1 MTTETEA
8 LSTRVKA
15 QVLAEALPW
24 LKQLHG
30 KIVVIKYGGNA
41 MTDDALRHAFAADMA
56 FLRNCG
62 VHPVVVH
69 GGGPQITAMLRR
81 LGIDKGDF
89 KGGFRVTTPEVLDV
103 ARMVLFGQVGR
114 ELVNLINA
122 HGPYAV
128 GITGEDAQLFTAVR
142 RSVTVDGVATD
153 IGLVGDVDTV
163 NTAAVLDLIAARR
176 IPVVS
181 TLAPDAEGV
190 VHNINADTAAAALA
204 EALGAEKLLML
215 TDVEGLYT
223 SWPDRGSLVSE
234 IDTATLAQLLPT
246 LETGMIPKVEACLR
260 AVTAG
265 VPSAHVI
272 DGRVQHCVLVELF
285 TDAGTGTKV
294 VRAGDDAERSD
305 EEERRRWQA

>member
-1 MTTETEA
+1 MTRA
-8 LSTRVKA
+8 SDLSTAVKA

-41 MTDDALRHAFAADMA
+41 MTDDTLRHAFAADMA

-69 GGGPQITAMLRR
+69 GGGPQISAMLRR
-81 LGIDKGDF
+81 LGIQGDF

-153 IGLVGDVDTV
+153 IGLVGDVERV
-163 NTAAVLDLIAARR
+163 NIAAVLDLIAANR

-204 EALGAEKLLML
+204 DALQAEKLLML

-223 SWPDRGSLVSE
+223 SWPNRDSLVSE
-234 IDTATLAQLLPT
+234 IDTATLSQLLPT
-246 LETGMIPKVEACLR
+246 LEAGMIPKVEACLR

-272 DGRVQHCVLVELF
+272 DGRVEHCVLVELF
-285 TDAGTGTKV
+285 TDEGTGTKV
-294 VRAGDDAERSD
+294 VSA
-305 EEERRRWQA
+305 

>member
-1 MTTETEA
+1 M
-8 LSTRVKA
+8 STQVKA

-30 KIVVIKYGGNA
+30 KIVVVKYGGNA
-41 MTDDALRHAFAADMA
+41 MTDDTLRRAFAADMA

-62 VHPVVVH
+62 IHPVVVH
-69 GGGPQITAMLRR
+69 GGGPQISAMLKR
-81 LGIDKGDF
+81 LGIAGDF

-128 GITGEDAQLFTAVR
+128 GITGEDAHCSPRCGAASASTASPPTSAWSATSTRSTPR
-142 RSVTVDGVATD
+142 RCWIS
-153 IGLVGDVDTV
+153 LP
-163 NTAAVLDLIAARR
+163 RSR

-181 TLAPDAEGV
+181 TLAPDIDGV

-223 SWPDRGSLVSE
+223 RWPDRDSLVSE

-246 LETGMIPKVEACLR
+246 LETGHDPQDRGLPA
-260 AVTAG
+260 
-265 VPSAHVI
+265 
-272 DGRVQHCVLVELF
+272 
-285 TDAGTGTKV
+285 
-294 VRAGDDAERSD
+294 
-305 EEERRRWQA
+305 RRRAAACPARTSSTAASSTACWSNCSPTRAPARRW

>member
-1 MTTETEA
+1 MTRTGDDAQRRDEEKRRITVATDA
-8 LSTRVKA
+8 LSTQVKA

-24 LKQLHG
+24 LKQLNG

-41 MTDDALRHAFAADMA
+41 MTDDGLRYAFAADMA

-89 KGGFRVTTPEVLDV
+89 KGGFRVTTPEVLEV

-163 NTAAVLDLIAARR
+163 NTAALLDLIAAQR

-223 SWPDRGSLVSE
+223 SWPNRDSLVSE
-234 IDTATLAQLLPT
+234 IDTATLAQLLPS

-272 DGRVQHCVLVELF
+272 DGRVEHCVLVELF

-294 VRAGDDAERSD
+294 VPA
-305 EEERRRWQA
+305 

>member
-1 MTTETEA
+1 MTTGA
-8 LSTRVKA
+8 LSTQVKA

-24 LKQLHG
+24 LTQLHG
-30 KIVVIKYGGNA
+30 KIVVVKYGGNA
-41 MTDDALRHAFAADMA
+41 MTNDTLRREFAADMA

-62 VHPVVVH
+62 IHPVVVH
-69 GGGPQITAMLRR
+69 GGGPQISAMLKR
-81 LGIDKGDF
+81 LGIVGDF

-128 GITGEDAQLFTAVR
+128 GVTGEDANLFTAVR
-142 RSVTVDGVATD
+142 RGVTVDGVDTD
-153 IGLVGDVDTV
+153 IGLVGNIARV
-163 NTAAVLDLIAARR
+163 NPAVVLDLIAANR

-181 TLAPDAEGV
+181 TLAPDIDGV
-190 VHNINADTAAAALA
+190 VHNINADTAAGALA

-215 TDVEGLYT
+215 TDVAGLYT
-223 SWPDRGSLVSE
+223 RWPDRDSLVSE
-234 IDTATLAQLLPT
+234 IDTASLAQLLPT

-260 AVTAG
+260 AVIAG

-272 DGRVQHCVLVELF
+272 DGRVEHCVLVELF
-285 TDAGTGTKV
+285 TDQGTGTKV
-294 VRAGDDAERSD
+294 VSR
-305 EEERRRWQA
+305 

>member
-1 MTTETEA
+1 MMRAGDDAERSDEVERRILLRTQE
-8 LSTRVKA
+8 LSTAVKA

-24 LKQLHG
+24 LKQLYG
-30 KIVVIKYGGNA
+30 KVVVIKYGGNA
-41 MTDDALRHAFAADMA
+41 MTDDTLRHAFAADMA

-62 VHPVVVH
+62 ILPVVVH

-81 LGIDKGDF
+81 LGIEGDF

-153 IGLVGDVDTV
+153 IGLVGDVERV
-163 NTAAVLDLIAARR
+163 NTAAVLDLITAGR

-204 EALGAEKLLML
+204 EALRAEKLLML

-223 SWPDRGSLVSE
+223 RWPDRGSLVSE
-234 IDTATLAQLLPT
+234 IDTATLSQLLPT
-246 LETGMIPKVEACLR
+246 LEAGMIPKVEACLR

-272 DGRVQHCVLVELF
+272 DGRVEHCVLVELF

-294 VRAGDDAERSD
+294 VSA
-305 EEERRRWQA
+305 

>member
-1 MTTETEA
+1 MTMNVET
-8 LSTRVKA
+8 LPTQVKA

-24 LKQLHG
+24 LKQLHS
-30 KIVVIKYGGNA
+30 KVVVIKYGGNA
-41 MTDDALRHAFAADMA
+41 MTDDTLRRAFAADMA

-62 VHPVVVH
+62 IHPVVVH

-153 IGLVGDVDTV
+153 IGLVGDVDQV
-163 NTAAVLDLIAARR
+163 NTAAVLDLIAAHR

-181 TLAPDAEGV
+181 TLAPDADGV

-223 SWPDRGSLVSE
+223 SWPDRDSLVSE

-246 LETGMIPKVEACLR
+246 LEAGMIPKIEACLR
-260 AVTAG
+260 AVAGG

-272 DGRVQHCVLVELF
+272 DGRVKHCVLVELF
-285 TDAGTGTKV
+285 TDEGTGTKV
-294 VRAGDDAERSD
+294 VSA
-305 EEERRRWQA
+305 

>member
-1 MTTETEA
+1 MTINVEELPTQ
-8 LSTRVKA
+8 VKA

-30 KIVVIKYGGNA
+30 EIVVIKYGGNA
-41 MTDDALRHAFAADMA
+41 MTDDTLRHAFAADMA

-62 VHPVVVH
+62 IHPVVVH

-81 LGIDKGDF
+81 LGIDRGDF

-153 IGLVGDVDTV
+153 IGLVGDVDKV

-181 TLAPDAEGV
+181 TLAPDPDGV

-215 TDVEGLYT
+215 TDVEGVYT
-223 SWPDRGSLVSE
+223 SWPDRNSLVSE

-246 LETGMIPKVEACLR
+246 LEAGMIPKVEACLR

-272 DGRVQHCVLVELF
+272 DGRIKHCVLVELF

-294 VRAGDDAERSD
+294 VSA
-305 EEERRRWQA
+305 

>member
-1 MTTETEA
+1 MTIDTEA
-8 LSTRVKA
+8 LPTQVKA

-41 MTDDALRHAFAADMA
+41 MTDDTLRHAFAADMA

-69 GGGPQITAMLRR
+69 GGGPQIRAMLRR
-81 LGIDKGDF
+81 LGIPGDF

-128 GITGEDAQLFTAVR
+128 GLTGEDAHLFTAVR
-142 RSVTVDGVATD
+142 RSVTVDGIATD
-153 IGLVGDVDTV
+153 IGLVGDVEHV
-163 NTAAVLDLIAARR
+163 NIAAVLDLIAARR

-204 EALGAEKLLML
+204 EALRAEKLLML
-215 TDVEGLYT
+215 TDVEGLFT
-223 SWPDRGSLVSE
+223 SWPDRDSLVSE
-234 IDTATLAQLLPT
+234 IDSATLSQLLPT
-246 LETGMIPKVEACLR
+246 LEAGMIPKVEACLR
-260 AVTAG
+260 AVAGG

-272 DGRVQHCVLVELF
+272 DGRVKHCVLVELF
-285 TDAGTGTKV
+285 TRAGTGTKV
-294 VRAGDDAERSD
+294 VSA
-305 EEERRRWQA
+305 